1 MASIRYRSGKWQARI
16 SRRGEP
22 NLVKTFQSKADAL
35 KWARG
40 VEVEWDKGNFVAGQQ
55 VSHLTLGD
63 LVSRYLREVI
73 PTMKGA
79 HEDSIRLKALLRR
92 PVAGTTLRKLS
103 PNRIAQ
109 FRDER
114 LLEVAPATVVRE
126 LAYLSSIINHARR
139 EWGATIANP
148 VALVRKPTCPSGRT
162 RILTLE
168 EEQRLLFACSSEG
181 NSRPNRNPFT
191 ESFIVLAIETA
202 MRRGELLGLTWND
215 VDLDKRIAFLRT
227 TKNGDSRTV
236 PLSSRAVATLA
247 SMERTDD
254 PRVIPINFPALETN
268 FKRARSRA
276 GLKDVRIHDLR
287 HTATTRLA
295 ERLSNVLELSAVTGH
310 RQLAMLKRYYHP
322 NPEAIANKLR

>member
-16 SRRGEP
+16 SRTGEP

-40 VEVEWDKGNFVAGQQ
+40 VEAEWDKGNFVAGQQ
-55 VSHLTLGD
+55 VQHLTLGD
-63 LVSRYLREVI
+63 LVSRYLREVT
-73 PTMKGA
+73 PSMKGA
-79 HEDSIRLKALLRR
+79 HEDSIRLNALLRR

-103 PNRIAQ
+103 PSRIAQ
-109 FRDER
+109 YRDER
-114 LLEVAPATVVRE
+114 LQEVAAATVVRE

-168 EEQRLLFACSSEG
+168 EEQRLLFACSGEG
-181 NSRPNRNPFT
+181 NNRPNRNPYT
-191 ESFIVLAIETA
+191 EPFIVLAVETA
-202 MRRGELLGLTWND
+202 MRRGELLGLTWQD

-236 PLSSRAVATLA
+236 PLSRRAVATLE
-247 SMERTDD
+247 SIERTDD

-268 FKRARSRA
+268 FKRARTRA

-322 NPEAIANKLR
+322 NPEAIALKLG